1 MAAQIDKSEL
11 AALGEQIQAKRLE
24 LGISQREAER
34 RLGIAHGTLASW
46 EKGQRTPT
54 AESIER
60 LALFFKCPIRELF
73 PDMPERL
80 QSPIPRKRLALG
92 VSARAVSQILGFSE
106 GLVARWERG
115 DEKPTPKNAVIL
127 ARYFQCPV
135 EEIYPEW
142 KDLNATTQAM
152 ALRGTTPEELSKA
165 LGIRSTSLISRASGS
180 KGASI
185 ELAARI
191 AGALHCTVADLG
203 LTPTKRT
210 PRAAWRK
217 APPPEVVERR
227 NALYDEYKGFIFWT
241 MKRNTAL
248 MKASRVEPPDAY
260 GALALALVKALDRWI
275 EDRKEGEIVNYILT
289 SLKYALLQEC
299 DRARSHGV
307 KNAPKDGSFSVCSLE
322 ALLESGFFSQHLT
335 LEARL

>member
-1 MAAQIDKSEL
+1 MAAQVDKSAL
-11 AALGEQIQAKRLE
+11 AAFGERVRAKRLA
-24 LGISQREAER
+24 LGISQRESER
-34 RLGIAHGTLASW
+34 KLGIAHGTLASW

-54 AESIER
+54 AERIER
-60 LALFFKCPIRELF
+60 LALFFKCPIRELL

-80 QSPIPRKRLALG
+80 QSPILKKCLALG
-92 VSARAVSQILGFSE
+92 VSARAVSKALGFSE
-106 GLVARWERG
+106 SLISRWERG
-115 DEKPTPKNAVIL
+115 AERPTPKNAIIL
-127 ARYFQCPV
+127 ARYLKCPV

-142 KDLNATTQAM
+142 KNLNTMTQVM

-165 LGIRSTSLISRASGS
+165 LGIRSTSLLSIAAGS

-185 ELAARI
+185 ELAEKI

-203 LTPTKRT
+203 LTPTKHT

-227 NALYDEYKGFIFWT
+227 NVLYNEYKGFIFWT
-241 MKRNTAL
+241 MKRHLAL
-248 MKASRVEPPDAY
+248 IKASQVELHDAY
-260 GALALALVKALDRWI
+260 GTLALALVKALDRWI

-299 DRARSHGV
+299 ERARSHGV
-307 KNAPKDGSFSVCSLE
+307 KGAPKNASFSVCSLD
-322 ALLESGFFSQHLT
+322 ALLESGLFSQLLT
-335 LEARL
+335 LETKL